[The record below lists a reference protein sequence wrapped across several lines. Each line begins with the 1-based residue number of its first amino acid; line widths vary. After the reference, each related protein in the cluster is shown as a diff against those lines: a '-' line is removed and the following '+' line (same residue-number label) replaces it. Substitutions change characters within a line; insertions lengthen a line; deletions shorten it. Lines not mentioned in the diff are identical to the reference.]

1 MAEGEEGQ
9 ARPPVPIAVVVRNL
23 LEDPAYLADL
33 SARVAARTED
43 PRTLDALVRY
53 ARERQVSS
61 GHARVR
67 RLLTDAGVSWE
78 AR

>member
-1 MAEGEEGQ
+1 MAEREEGQ
-9 ARPPVPIAVVVRNL
+9 TRPPVSIAAIVRNL
-23 LEDPAYLADL
+23 VEDPEYLADL
-33 SARVAARTED
+33 GARVAARTED

-61 GHARVR
+61 GHALVR